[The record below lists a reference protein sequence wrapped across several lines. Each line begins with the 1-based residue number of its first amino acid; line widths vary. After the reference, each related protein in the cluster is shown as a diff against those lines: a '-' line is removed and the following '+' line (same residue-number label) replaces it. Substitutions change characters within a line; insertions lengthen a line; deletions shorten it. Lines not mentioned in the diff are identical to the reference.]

1 MWYWIFL
8 ESHLWIPT
16 HLNGN
21 FAQKKVVIPKMI
33 HARLELKLIIYLKKS
48 WCSYTHSCIWYKTY
62 WMYLRETFWLCL
74 VVMVRMYICRAANRS
89 AASYFN
95 SGPNRSSTTSLQL
108 YKAEGRGQTSWRS
121 RSLFRGFIF
130 PVSKSHS
137 RGSPLRRGKVFATSV
152 AWDSSKGVPFPD
164 PRCTSPRLKMVKS
177 DVKSWLAFFSLG
189 LMIKDI
195 LWGSNLLLFKIKV
208 YTRVG
213 WVEDFICVFL
223 RCERIQSLRNWKCN
237 GSCSQLPQLV
247 AIMTSSRRYVTI
259 MSYNYV

>member
-1 MWYWIFL
+1 MQL
-8 ESHLWIPT
+8 
-16 HLNGN
+16 
-21 FAQKKVVIPKMI
+21 
-33 HARLELKLIIYLKKS
+33 
-48 WCSYTHSCIWYKTY
+48 YTTY

-121 RSLFRGFIF
+121 RSLFQGFIF

-137 RGSPLRRGKVFATSV
+137 GRSPLSQGKVFATSV
-152 AWDSSKGVPFPD
+152 AWDSFKEVPFPD
-164 PRCTSPRLKMVKS
+164 PRCTTPRLKMVKS

-189 LMIKDI
+189 LIIKDI
-195 LWGSNLLLFKIKV
+195 LWGSSLLLFKIKV

-213 WVEDFICVFL
+213 SVEDFICKRIL
-223 RCERIQSLRNWKCN
+223 HCERIQSLRNWKCN
-237 GSCSQLPQLV
+237 GCCLQLPQLA
-247 AIMTSSRRYVTI
+247 AIMTSPRRYVTI